1 MHLLG
6 EFIRSIEDLG
16 REDAVNALLCG
27 CSLYRIITLE
37 ESMGSE
43 LPNVADSTPTD
54 DISQSNNEV
63 KRDNEKG
70 SIENKNSDDLFPTN
84 PMKAPLASQTSSS
97 RETRDVNT
105 AVKNTSQLSISNS
118 ERDGSISSH
127 MSMSVS
133 GQARVNN
140 NVSR

>member
-1 MHLLG
+1 MLLLG

-43 LPNVADSTPTD
+43 LPNAEDSTPTN
-54 DISQSNNEV
+54 DINQSNYEV

-70 SIENKNSDDLFPTN
+70 STQNKNNDDLFPTT
-84 PMKAPLASQTSSS
+84 PVKVPSTSQTSSS
-97 RETRDVNT
+97 KGTQDVNT
-105 AVKNTSQLSISNS
+105 AVKNTSQLGISNS